1 MMRTIKQSKLCMLKN
16 STGIG
21 IWAEIYI
28 ATERKYKILLI
39 WFGKFCLS
47 TGHLPPLLTSCCS
60 LRAAARTDW
69 FIVFNATFSNISAI
83 SWRPVLVVEEAG
95 VPRENHWPWAK
106 QLVTLSLVAVS
117 QVHPFFARTVTFS
130 KHKQGTH

>member
-1 MMRTIKQSKLCMLKN
+1 MNKMMMRTIKQSKLCMLKN

-39 WFGKFCLS
+39 WLGKFCLS

-60 LRAAARTDW
+60 LRAAARTVIDLLCLMPL
-69 FIVFNATFSNISAI
+69 SAI
-83 SWRPVLVVEEAG
+83 F
-95 VPRENHWPWAK
+95 
-106 QLVTLSLVAVS
+106 QLYHGD
-117 QVHPFFARTVTFS
+117 QF
-130 KHKQGTH
+130 